1 MYRCIIFAIQY
12 AIFILSHMASTCEAT
27 TDRISLRT
35 KEELLEVSGGRDVGN
50 NFSAATYFARK
61 FSAHCGS
68 SDWKNAYAL
77 VHRRARARS
86 VRTKETLAARHHHH
100 QRLAVSV
107 AVEAGLADRMI
118 GTLSLFYYALFS
130 DRALQLVTYGHLPA
144 FETAL
149 SPVERHVD
157 WRLPGG
163 IDDELIDV
171 LKHTYRGVRGY
182 VGDRSYDRAVV
193 DTSRFRPVYMVND
206 FDAADALFGLKRTR
220 STDDN
225 MQLLHESNRNKH
237 RHDESSS
244 SHDDVHGD
252 TPVVILS
259 SNRGRAFRLF
269 ESPQY
274 RQKLFDFGLRPE
286 TCIACAF
293 HYLFRPNAQVE
304 ELYGDTFRRLADSSV
319 LKIGIAVRVG
329 DQVFGSGDEEQDESH
344 LWSIAEPYFDCAS
357 QIESTRAQAG
367 QRVLIYL
374 ISESRKLRQLA
385 KKRLGDKILTDTS
398 TTYDH
403 ADDVQNRKST
413 MSGPTSRK
421 KALDLAMQ
429 HAVGNVLAF
438 SMADFHVFKSES
450 GFGRLGAWLNFGWNH
465 LYAIG
470 GNGERRKCGLDDYDL
485 LRDDSAKWSG
495 M

>member
-1 MYRCIIFAIQY
+1 MYRCIIFAIIQH
-12 AIFILSHMASTCEAT
+12 AVFILSQMTFTCEAA
-27 TDRISLRT
+27 TDKISLLT
-35 KEELLEVSGGRDVGN
+35 KELLEVSDGKKVGN
-50 NFSAATYFARK
+50 ISATTYFARK
-61 FSAHCGS
+61 FSAHCGGR
-68 SDWKNAYAL
+68 DWKNAYAT

-86 VRTKETLAARHHHH
+86 VRTNDILAALHHHH
-100 QRLAVSV
+100 RLAVSV
-107 AVEAGLADRMI
+107 AVEAGLADRVI
-118 GTLSLFYYALFS
+118 GTLSIFFYALFS
-130 DRALQLVTYGHLPA
+130 DRALQLVTYNELPG

-149 SPVERHVD
+149 SPVDEHVD

-171 LKHTYRGVRGY
+171 LKYTYKGVRGY
-182 VGDRSYDRAVV
+182 VGDRSYDRAVI
-193 DTSRFRPVYMVND
+193 DTSRFWPVYMVND
-206 FDAADALFGLKRTR
+206 FDAVDELLGLQWKEPKEGTPHF
-220 STDDN
+220 SDFN
-225 MQLLHESNRNKH
+225 MRESPRG
-237 RHDESSS
+237 
-244 SHDDVHGD
+244 HGEA
-252 TPVVILS
+252 PVVILS

-304 ELYGDTFRRLADSSV
+304 ELYGDTFRRLADNSI
-319 LKIGIAVRVG
+319 LTIGIAVRVG
-329 DQVFGSGDEEQDESH
+329 DEVFGSGDEEQEESH

-385 KKRLGDKILTDTS
+385 KKRLGEKILTDVS
-398 TTYDH
+398 TRYDH
-403 ADDVQNRKST
+403 PDDVHNRNIT
-413 MSGPTSRK
+413 VSGPASKK
-421 KALDLAMQ
+421 KALDRAMQ
-429 HAVGNVLAF
+429 HAVGQVLAF
-438 SMADFHVFKSES
+438 SMADFHVFTSQS
-450 GFGRLGAWLNFGWNH
+450 GFGRLGAWLNFGWHH

-470 GNGERRKCGLDDYDL
+470 GNGERRKCGLADYDL
-485 LRDDSAKWSG
+485 LRDDSAKWAG